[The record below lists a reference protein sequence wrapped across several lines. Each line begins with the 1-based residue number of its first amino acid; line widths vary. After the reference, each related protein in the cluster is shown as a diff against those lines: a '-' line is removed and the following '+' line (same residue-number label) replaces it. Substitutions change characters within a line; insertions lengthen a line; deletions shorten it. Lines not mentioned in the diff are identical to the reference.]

1 MKAQDIRTLTALAL
15 SKAHMEA
22 LRRIQLAFEKE
33 IGDAS
38 IKHHCTEEKYTQ
50 LQQALKT
57 INEVFSTAESSID
70 TSFDNLKFNLEYELD
85 QNQDKKD
92 GNFTIQYEI
101 ELRGEIYTRDY
112 TAKID
117 KIQERFYHVV
127 HEAYNDGTLHS
138 VTLYRGDGTDAH
150 SVVCSG
156 YNSVEDYVQGDE

>member
-15 SKAHMEA
+15 AKGHMEA

-38 IKHHCTEEKYTQ
+38 IKHHCTEERYAK
-50 LQQALKT
+50 LQKALNT
-57 INEVFSTAESSID
+57 ISDVFSTAESSIEN
-70 TSFDNLKFNLEYELD
+70 SFDNLKFNLEYELE
-85 QNQDKKD
+85 KKE

-101 ELRGEIYTRDY
+101 ELRGEIYTREY
-112 TAKID
+112 TNNIE

-150 SVVCSG
+150 CVVCSG